1 MLSKIINKADR
12 ISEKKLI
19 LFNFCLAALVFA
31 VNIYNFGSTDFSN
44 NSASREILPFAV
56 LSLPISTLI
65 LFTSLVARRRKDI
78 SEKKI
83 LLFQASALAA
93 GTLAGLYYVLS
104 LLFLG
109 IPEDE
114 SFSWI
119 VGLFTFLCVWPAY
132 LFRRTL
138 FSDKITDFWVIR
150 YLHVIIFFLAFSLD
164 LGVMYKINK
173 DFSNYQ
179 QHFIQKK

>member
-1 MLSKIINKADR
+1 MLTKIINKADHL
-12 ISEKKLI
+12 SEKKLI
-19 LFNFCLAALVFA
+19 FFNFCLAALVFA

-44 NSASREILPFAV
+44 TAASREILPFAV

-65 LFTSLVARRRKDI
+65 LFTSLISRRKKNVG
-78 SEKKI
+78 EKKI

-93 GTLAGLYYVLS
+93 GTVAGLYYVLS
-104 LLFLG
+104 LMFLG

-138 FSDKITDFWVIR
+138 LSDKIKDSRIIR
-150 YLHVIIFFLAFSLD
+150 YLHVIIFFIAFSLD
-164 LGVMYKINK
+164 LGVMYKIDK
-173 DFSNYQ
+173 
-179 QHFIQKK
+179 